1 MISTRMSPGSS
12 ARTVLVGHKYSS
24 RLRPKYSSRLG
35 PQILVEDQP
44 QTLVWGWTKST
55 SLGLGQKYNKA
66 GGRGQ
71 LPIGEAEL
79 HKWVVACVL
88 SSNDCISELQPPIA
102 LYEHSLPGA

>member
-1 MISTRMSPGSS
+1 MHDFNENVSGLQRSNSTGR
-12 ARTVLVGHKYSS
+12 
-24 RLRPKYSSRLG
+24 
-35 PQILVEDQP
+35 PQILVAVAAKI
-44 QTLVWGWTKST
+44 LVAVGATNTSRGSATNT

-79 HKWVVACVL
+79 HEWVVACVL
-88 SSNDCISELQPPIA
+88 SSNDCVSELQPPIA